1 VTDDV
6 PSAGRKEALSPEGQE
21 PLRTSV
27 PAEIRNASFSVS
39 VRGYDRDAVD
49 EYVKRVN
56 RVIAELEVSR
66 SPQAAVRHAVD
77 RVTEQT
83 KSILQEARESAEQ
96 ITATAEAEG
105 EQIVAA
111 AKVKAADL
119 VVSADSHSERVNAE
133 TAQLLSD
140 TQAEAEGILART
152 REEAAEQRRQAE
164 EQLSALHAEAEARM
178 HALQADTKAVWSER
192 DDLLEEIQG
201 MAGRLQDAAREAAAR
216 VQPHDAEPSP
226 PAAED
231 GAPTA
236 VSSPAQDD

>member
-1 VTDDV
+1 M
-6 PSAGRKEALSPEGQE
+6 
-21 PLRTSV
+21 

-119 VVSADSHSERVNAE
+119 VVSADAHAERVNAE
-133 TAQLLSD
+133 TAHTCSMQV
-140 TQAEAEGILART
+140 QAKDSPSATGQ
-152 REEAAEQRRQAE
+152 AA
-164 EQLSALHAEAEARM
+164 M
-178 HALQADTKAVWSER
+178 T
-192 DDLLEEIQG
+192 
-201 MAGRLQDAAREAAAR
+201 AARSSAQGRGRGRA
-216 VQPHDAEPSP
+216 
-226 PAAED
+226 PA
-231 GAPTA
+231 GWTPAP
-236 VSSPAQDD
+236 